1 MSAVPGNLWAPLLAL
16 VFVAVSLLLFG
27 AWLIWDQTVRKS
39 RGLTTRWQRF
49 HPRTGADS
57 RETRA
62 GWHASGAARSY
73 GSAWRTR
80 AVSLDWLDRPLRDAN
95 IRWRASQV
103 LMVVMTLGSAGA
115 AVALLLGLPV
125 ALVPPAWLVLGS
137 LPWIHA
143 VRITRRRVA
152 QIQEQLGDA
161 VDLIA
166 RALRAGHALAS
177 ALRMVADQAPAPISQ
192 EFASVCE
199 QIGFGVPA
207 DEALREMATR
217 SRSEDL
223 RYFVIAVLLQRE
235 TGGNL
240 AELLDNIA
248 AMVRQRQQL
257 RQSVRALS
265 AEGRLSAWILSI
277 LPFALAGAIA
287 VINPEL
293 LSLLWTDP
301 AGRAMSA
308 SALLMMVTGILVM
321 RRLIRVRA

>member
-1 MSAVPGNLWAPLLAL
+1 
-16 VFVAVSLLLFG
+16 
-27 AWLIWDQTVRKS
+27 
-39 RGLTTRWQRF
+39 
-49 HPRTGADS
+49 
-57 RETRA
+57 
-62 GWHASGAARSY
+62 
-73 GSAWRTR
+73 
-80 AVSLDWLDRPLRDAN
+80 
-95 IRWRASQV
+95 
-103 LMVVMTLGSAGA
+103 MVVMTLGSAGA

-125 ALVPPAWLVLGS
+125 ALVLPAWLDLGS

-177 ALRMVADQAPAPISQ
+177 ALRMVADQAPAPISR

>member
-1 MSAVPGNLWAPLLAL
+1 
-16 VFVAVSLLLFG
+16 
-27 AWLIWDQTVRKS
+27 
-39 RGLTTRWQRF
+39 
-49 HPRTGADS
+49 
-57 RETRA
+57 
-62 GWHASGAARSY
+62 
-73 GSAWRTR
+73 
-80 AVSLDWLDRPLRDAN
+80 
-95 IRWRASQV
+95 
-103 LMVVMTLGSAGA
+103 
-115 AVALLLGLPV
+115 
-125 ALVPPAWLVLGS
+125 
-137 LPWIHA
+137 
-143 VRITRRRVA
+143 
-152 QIQEQLGDA
+152 
-161 VDLIA
+161 
-166 RALRAGHALAS
+166 
-177 ALRMVADQAPAPISQ
+177 
-192 EFASVCE
+192 
-199 QIGFGVPA
+199 
-207 DEALREMATR
+207 MATR

-248 AMVRQRQQL
+248 ALVRQRQQL